1 MTMILFEIAGGGHYT
16 TCLFDTD
23 ETQTRSLSQNKEVM
37 QIHEDE
43 VRTVRIKPDFD
54 TDTVIVALK
63 RSGKHLVYI
72 IPLQITLLFLL
83 FLYSLLNCLAI
94 LGLFLRIPSLK

>member
-1 MTMILFEIAGGGHYT
+1 MTMIIFEIAGGGHYT

-23 ETQTRSLSQNKEVM
+23 ETQARSLSQNKEVM

-72 IPLQITLLFLL
+72 IPLWITSLFLL
-83 FLYSLLNCLAI
+83 F
-94 LGLFLRIPSLK
+94 

>member
-1 MTMILFEIAGGGHYT
+1 MKKMFLNCYIAGGGHYT

-23 ETQTRSLSQNKEVM
+23 ETQARSLSQNKEVM

-72 IPLQITLLFLL
+72 IPLRITSGF
-83 FLYSLLNCLAI
+83 F
-94 LGLFLRIPSLK
+94 GHSLKNSS